1 LRVAVGVLSA
11 LLGDDFDVQ
20 GHSDSQR
27 ELLDAESVA
36 GHLLKA
42 GSVFGFLAE
51 HRQALFPDEMFADLF
66 PSGRG
71 RPSVPADVMAAVI
84 TLQALQGLSDS
95 ETVDAVTFDL
105 RWKAACGLAVNAGA
119 FHATTL
125 TYWRRRLAASD
136 RPNRIFEAV
145 KAVVAAT
152 GVLAGKTR
160 RALDSTVLEDAV
172 ATQDTVT
179 QLIGA
184 IRRVRREV
192 PGAAGLI
199 AEHCSAHDYDD
210 PGKPVIDW
218 HDPAARDRLLNALV
232 NDALRVVAVLGQ
244 QQLEPTAADAVALLA
259 LVAGQD
265 VEPAPGSDGTDGQ
278 WRISRTVPPER
289 VISTIDPDARHV
301 HKSPHHAYDGF
312 KAHVAVEPDTG
323 IITNCALT
331 KAGGVGNH
339 EVAVGLNLLAE
350 EPDSLTVL
358 ADAAYGSG
366 EFRAE
371 LAARGH
377 TDRVDPPLARR
388 PFTNGFTVDDFTVDH
403 DHRTATC
410 PNGLTRPISPSG
422 HAFFGKACS
431 HCPLKAR
438 CTRSRSGK
446 NLLVGPHDALLRA
459 ARQAARDPDWR
470 TEYHQHRPMVERS
483 IAWLTRGNR
492 RLRYRGIPKNDHWL
506 HHRVAAINLRRLI
519 NLGLAHNGTAWA
531 LA

>member
-1 LRVAVGVLSA
+1 VWSWFVD
-11 LLGDDFDVQ
+11 DDFGMQ
-20 GHSDSQR
+20 GRSDAQR
-27 ELLDAESVA
+27 ELLDAESVT
-36 GHLLKA
+36 GHLLKPH
-42 GSVFGFLAE
+42 SVFAFLAA
-51 HRQALFPDEMFADLF
+51 HREELFPDELFSDLF

-84 TLQALQGLSDS
+84 TLQALHGLSDS
-95 ETVDAVTFDL
+95 ETVDAVTFNL
-105 RWKAACGLAVNAGA
+105 RWKAACGLAVSAGA

-184 IRRVRREV
+184 IRRVRRDV
-192 PGAAGLI
+192 PGAAGVV
-199 AEHCSAHDYDD
+199 AHHCTAHDYDD

-218 HDPAARDRLLNALV
+218 DDPAARDRFLDALV
-232 NDALRVVAVLGQ
+232 NDAHRLLAHLRDRQ
-244 QQLEPTAADAVALLA
+244 CEPRAAEAVALLA

-265 VEPAPGSDGTDGQ
+265 VEPAEGSDGTDGQ
-278 WRISRTVPPER
+278 WRLTRRAPQDR
-289 VISTIDPDARHV
+289 VISTIDPDSRHV
-301 HKSPHHAYDGF
+301 HKSPHRAHDGF

-323 IITNCALT
+323 LITGCAPR
-331 KAGGVGNH
+331 KAAGVDNH
-339 EVAVGLNLLAE
+339 EVAVGLELLAE
-350 EPDSLTVL
+350 EPEPVTVL

-366 EFRAE
+366 EFRAQ

-377 TDRVDPPLARR
+377 ADRVDPPQVRR
-388 PFTNGFTVDDFTVDH
+388 LFDGGFTVDDFTVDH
-403 DHRTATC
+403 DNHTATC
-410 PNGLTRPISPSG
+410 PNGLTRPISRSG
-422 HAFFGKACS
+422 RAFFGKACS
-431 HCPLKAR
+431 HCPLPPR
-438 CTRSRSGK
+438 CTRSRTGK
-446 NLLVGPHDALLRA
+446 NLLVGPYDALQRA
-459 ARQAARDPDWR
+459 ARQAAQDNDWR

-492 RLRYRGIPKNDHWL
+492 RLRYRGTTKNDHWL
-506 HHRVAAINLRRLI
+506 HHRVAALNLRRLI
-519 NLGLAHNGTAWA
+519 TLGLNHTGTNWA
-531 LA
+531 IA